1 MSPDPVTD
9 PGSTRAYPDAP
20 WHLHGD
26 LWLSLFVVRGAAD
39 RPDGLYGAAFVD
51 YVSPSPLTYH
61 ELLVA
66 RLVSDGR
73 ARRAHITDIWVDSP
87 ASRDGG
93 RALWAIPKDLAD
105 FAVGRSDSGP
115 LSDTR
120 WSAADANGQQARA
133 RFRDVSRAVPR
144 VPFAASTWQR
154 RETGEA
160 VVAPIRGRARV
171 LPAIASWEFHPDGP
185 LAFLRGRRSIA
196 SLRIA
201 DFEMDF
207 G

>member
-1 MSPDPVTD
+1 MSPDPVTEPD
-9 PGSTRAYPDAP
+9 SHRPYPDAP
-20 WHLHGD
+20 WRLHGD
-26 LWLSLFVVRGAAD
+26 LWVSLFVVRGAAD

-66 RLVSDGR
+66 RLVRDGR

-93 RALWAIPKDLAD
+93 RALWAIPKDLGD

-120 WSAADANGQQARA
+120 WSAADGAGQLAWA
-133 RFRDVSRAVPR
+133 RFRDVARAVPR

-154 RETGEA
+154 RESGEA

-201 DFEMDF
+201 DFTMDF